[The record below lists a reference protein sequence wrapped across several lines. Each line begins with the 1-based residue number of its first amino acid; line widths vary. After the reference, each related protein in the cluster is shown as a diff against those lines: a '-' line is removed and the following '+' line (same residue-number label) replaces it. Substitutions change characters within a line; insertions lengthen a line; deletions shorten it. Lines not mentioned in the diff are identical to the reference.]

1 MKYLW
6 LLLEKKGSSIKNWCT
21 SSFNNNELLPI
32 KNSAINRNIN
42 ILKNHKRIAH
52 LLVLLRADYKDVF
65 VKKYK
70 GKSKKKILLFFSSL
84 FFSAI
89 NFSCPERFKL
99 SKIEE
104 KS

>member
-1 MKYLW
+1 
-6 LLLEKKGSSIKNWCT
+6 
-21 SSFNNNELLPI
+21 
-32 KNSAINRNIN
+32 
-42 ILKNHKRIAH
+42 
-52 LLVLLRADYKDVF
+52 VLLRADYKDVF